1 MGNSKTS
8 KTENQQAYIN
18 PNPVKLNFTARDGW
32 QSNHGTRVPADEMN
46 QAYANVGNYGIDS
59 VQAMGG
65 TFTDLPTK
73 YNRQPFEL
81 MNSVGGHFKDQGIKE
96 ITALWRGECGTSYSR
111 QPADVLEANVGK
123 HLDAGVNVF
132 QNFHAMNDINMMSS
146 IPAMVKEKAAE
157 RVVEAKVK
165 LALVIQEN
173 PNTLERKDKIL
184 EEYKSFVRE
193 GIECGHEDIYIKNA
207 NGVITSP
214 EFMTDII
221 QMLKQELPEQKIDLH
236 MHNTYG
242 HAPEIYLAAIKA
254 GVDSI
259 DVLPD
264 ALSEGTAQM
273 GMSSLLHYIEHSGD
287 DAIKARAPVGY
298 NMEAMKQDEAQQ
310 YYTRAKYSATEMV
323 FNAENLNVAEAAGSA
338 GGAISALKSIDGLI
352 PNLSAA
358 LNVDEWCDI
367 QKAVY
372 EQKEANRASLGYP
385 TNVTPHELMQDMQ
398 AAIDVMVVARGGKA
412 FDQLSAGTIEYLS
425 GQLGRV
431 SSTTDPEIQNRAI
444 KKAIVTMDDDLQA
457 MSSDASGYDA
467 KKSML
472 NDLQKADESYISG
485 NNEKAIEYPI
495 TLPSVYDLESGLDI
509 ARKKLDNKAIE
520 PTDDE
525 VLIAAI
531 SGETGVKFVM
541 EEIEPLKEP
550 FMPRAVQDGQEL
562 HSIAPSIYKIGY
574 IAVELTK
581 VKSGFYGD
589 INGQDERVQ
598 ILQTQINDEVAHVQ
612 DQLKSDGVPSFIA
625 RKANNYITQFSNQ
638 KGADIV
644 NIPRIDLNEFSSVI
658 TINEKL
664 ASKSTAANSIVTAW
678 IEKTGN
684 SNNLAPSVEQEE
696 EHEFSELQPDFE

>member
-1 MGNSKTS
+1 MSNSKMS
-8 KTENQQAYIN
+8 QTENQQAYIN
-18 PNPVKLNFTARDGW
+18 SNPVKLNFTARDGW

-81 MNSVGGHFKDQGIKE
+81 MNSVGGHFQDQGIKE

-157 RVVEAKVK
+157 RGVEAKVK

-173 PNTLERKDKIL
+173 PDTLERKDEIL
-184 EEYKSFVRE
+184 EEYKNFVRE

-214 EFMTDII
+214 EFMADII
-221 QMLKQELPEQKIDLH
+221 QMLKQDFPEQEIDLH

-242 HAPEIYLAAIKA
+242 HAPQIYLAAIKA

-273 GMSSLLHYIEHSGD
+273 GISSLLHSIAHSGD

-298 NMEAMKQDEAQQ
+298 NIEAMKKDEAQQ

-323 FNAENLNVAEAAGSA
+323 FNPENLNVAEAAGSA
-338 GGAISALKSIDGLI
+338 GGAISALKGIDGLI

-431 SSTTDPEIQNRAI
+431 SPTTDPAIQNRAI
-444 KKAIVTMDDDLQA
+444 KKTIETMTSDIET
-457 MSSDASGYDA
+457 MSSDTSGYNA

-472 NDLQKADESYISG
+472 NDLQKADESYTSG

-509 ARKKLDNKAIE
+509 ARKKLENKGIE
-520 PTDDE
+520 PTEDD

-531 SGETGVKFVM
+531 SGDTGVKFVM

-574 IAVELTK
+574 TAVELTK

-589 INGQDERVQ
+589 INGQDERAQ
-598 ILQTQINDEVAHVQ
+598 RLQTQINDEVAHVQ
-612 DQLKSDGVPSFIA
+612 DQLKSDGVPSFVA
-625 RKANNYITQFSNQ
+625 RKANNYITQFSKR

-644 NIPRIDLNEFSSVI
+644 NIPRIDLNEFPSVI

-664 ASKSTAANSIVTAW
+664 ASKSTVANSIASAW
-678 IEKTGN
+678 TEKISN
-684 SNNLAPSVEQEE
+684 SKNPAPSVEQEE
-696 EHEFSELQPDFE
+696 HELSELQPDFE

>member
-1 MGNSKTS
+1 MSNSKMS
-8 KTENQQAYIN
+8 QTENPQAYIN

-73 YNRQPFEL
+73 YNRQPFDF
-81 MNSVGGHFKDQGIKE
+81 MNSVGGHFKDQDIKE
-96 ITALWRGECGTSYSR
+96 ISALWRGECGTSYSR
-111 QPADVLEANVGK
+111 QPADVLEANIGK

-146 IPAMVKEKAAE
+146 IPAMVKKEAE
-157 RVVEAKVK
+157 QRGVEASVM
-165 LALVIQEN
+165 LGLVIQEN
-173 PNTLERKDKIL
+173 PDTLERKEELL
-184 EEYKSFVRE
+184 EEFENFIRK
-193 GIECGHEDIYIKNA
+193 GLECGHKDIYIKNA
-207 NGVITSP
+207 NGVLKSP
-214 EFMTDII
+214 EFVTDVI
-221 QMLKQELPEQKIDLH
+221 QMIKQKFPEQKVGFH

-242 HAPEIYLAAIKA
+242 HAPEMSLAAIKA

-259 DVLPD
+259 DVLPN
-264 ALSEGTAQM
+264 AFSEGTAQM
-273 GMSSLLHYIEHSGD
+273 GMDSLLHYIEHSGD

-298 NMEAMKQDEAQQ
+298 DMEAIKQDEAQQ

-323 FNAENLNVAEAAGSA
+323 FNSENLKVAEAAGSA
-338 GGAISALKSIDGLI
+338 GGAISALKSIEGLI

-358 LNVDEWCDI
+358 LNVSEWSDI

-431 SSTTDPEIQNRAI
+431 SPTADPALQNRAI
-444 KKAIVTMDDDLQA
+444 KKSIETMTDDLQA
-457 MSSDASGYDA
+457 MSPDASGYDA

-472 NDLQKADESYISG
+472 NDLQKADESYSSG

-495 TLPSVYDLESGLDI
+495 TLPSVYDLEPGLDI
-509 ARKKLDNKAIE
+509 ARKKLENEGVE

-531 SGETGVKFVM
+531 SGETGIKFVM
-541 EEIEPLKEP
+541 GEIESLKEP
-550 FMPRAVQDGQEL
+550 FMPRAIQEGQEL
-562 HSIAPSIYKIGY
+562 HSIAPSIYEIGY
-574 IAVELTK
+574 TAVELTK

-589 INGQDERVQ
+589 ISGQDERAQ
-598 ILQTQINDEVAHVQ
+598 ILQTQISDEVAHVQ
-612 DQLKSDGVPSFIA
+612 DQLKSDGVSSSVA
-625 RKANNYITQFSNQ
+625 RKANNYITQFSKQ

-644 NIPRIDLNEFSSVI
+644 NIPRIDLNEFSSAV
-658 TINEKL
+658 TINENL
-664 ASKSTAANSIVTAW
+664 ASKDITENSIASTW
-678 IEKTGN
+678 SENTRK
-684 SNNLAPSVEQEE
+684 SNGMAPSLEQEE
-696 EHEFSELQPDFE
+696 HEHDEPQPIIQ